1 MSINSK
7 LVLVT
12 TGFLI
17 LIGSV
22 FIFILEYGNQ
32 NTLGDLG
39 LFDKVMVSTFMA
51 SMARTSGF
59 SMLDIGSLTEPSLL
73 LIMFLMFIG
82 GSPASTGG
90 GIKTTTIA
98 VILQLFGRSFVVVK
112 MLSFLSELYRRLSFF
127 VQ

>member
-1 MSINSK
+1 
-7 LVLVT
+7 
-12 TGFLI
+12 
-17 LIGSV
+17 
-22 FIFILEYGNQ
+22 
-32 NTLGDLG
+32 
-39 LFDKVMVSTFMA
+39 
-51 SMARTSGF
+51 
-59 SMLDIGSLTEPSLL
+59 
-73 LIMFLMFIG
+73 MFIG

>member
-1 MSINSK
+1 M
-7 LVLVT
+7 
-12 TGFLI
+12 
-17 LIGSV
+17 
-22 FIFILEYGNQ
+22 EYGNQ